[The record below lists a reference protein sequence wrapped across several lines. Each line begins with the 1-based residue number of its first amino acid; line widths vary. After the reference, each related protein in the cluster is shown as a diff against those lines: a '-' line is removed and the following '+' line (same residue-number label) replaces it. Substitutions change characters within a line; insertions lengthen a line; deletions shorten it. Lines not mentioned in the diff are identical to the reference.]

1 MNTNTSTATS
11 TTAGGTTLIPSESS
25 HPSSE
30 TTLTNPDPNSF
41 TASSSYPSARR
52 VSGSAIG
59 STGPSLG
66 LPKTRTS
73 STGGSHT
80 IHPEFGYTRKV
91 GFETFEPSTDSALF
105 SYTLQAKSDAYRRT
119 RNTRVFMV
127 AVSPDESGNE
137 ALEWLMESLI
147 EDGDEIVAVRVV
159 ELDEGEKKSED
170 AQEGFREEAGG
181 LLRKVLEMNDEISD
195 RRVSEGSFLKV
206 VR

>member
-1 MNTNTSTATS
+1 MS
-11 TTAGGTTLIPSESS
+11 GGP
-25 HPSSE
+25 
-30 TTLTNPDPNSF
+30 
-41 TASSSYPSARR
+41 
-52 VSGSAIG
+52 G
-59 STGPSLG
+59 GPGLG

-195 RRVSEGSFLKV
+195 RRVSGWVSMSDWIDG
-206 VR
+206 

>member
-1 MNTNTSTATS
+1 
-11 TTAGGTTLIPSESS
+11 
-25 HPSSE
+25 
-30 TTLTNPDPNSF
+30 
-41 TASSSYPSARR
+41 
-52 VSGSAIG
+52 
-59 STGPSLG
+59 
-66 LPKTRTS
+66 
-73 STGGSHT
+73 
-80 IHPEFGYTRKV
+80 
-91 GFETFEPSTDSALF
+91 
-105 SYTLQAKSDAYRRT
+105 
-119 RNTRVFMV
+119 MV

-181 LLRKVLEMNDEISD
+181 LLRTVLEMNDEISD

>member
-1 MNTNTSTATS
+1 
-11 TTAGGTTLIPSESS
+11 
-25 HPSSE
+25 
-30 TTLTNPDPNSF
+30 
-41 TASSSYPSARR
+41 
-52 VSGSAIG
+52 
-59 STGPSLG
+59 
-66 LPKTRTS
+66 
-73 STGGSHT
+73 
-80 IHPEFGYTRKV
+80 
-91 GFETFEPSTDSALF
+91 
-105 SYTLQAKSDAYRRT
+105 
-119 RNTRVFMV
+119 MV